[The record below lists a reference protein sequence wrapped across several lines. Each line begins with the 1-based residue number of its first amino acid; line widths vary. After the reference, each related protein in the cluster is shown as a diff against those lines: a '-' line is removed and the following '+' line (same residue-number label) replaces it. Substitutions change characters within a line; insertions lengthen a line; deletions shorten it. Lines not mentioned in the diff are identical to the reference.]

1 MENEITHIRMGDKT
15 YPIGKR
21 VQYKYVTKDRIP
33 ALMELNPERVV
44 FFMDDDGVLYV
55 VNQGDLDT
63 YWLRKN
69 QTEIQPK
76 KEREPNEFLEKNTFD
91 LF

>member
-1 MENEITHIRMGDKT
+1 
-15 YPIGKR
+15 
-21 VQYKYVTKDRIP
+21 
-33 ALMELNPERVV
+33 
-44 FFMDDDGVLYV
+44 MDDEGVLYV